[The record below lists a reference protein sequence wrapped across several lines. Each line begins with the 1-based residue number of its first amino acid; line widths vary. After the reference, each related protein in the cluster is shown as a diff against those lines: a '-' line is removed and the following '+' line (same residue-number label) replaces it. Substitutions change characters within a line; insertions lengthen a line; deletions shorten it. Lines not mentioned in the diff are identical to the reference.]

1 MSGELWWH
9 LHALLL
15 GVLRTVRA
23 IKELSLEKLDGDDS
37 EDEHEELVDNE
48 DVEDVFQRRHHAIE
62 DSLWREGSTQ
72 AREARGRPVRLPRA
86 EWGHGTTGQPHREG
100 ASRDMTLIRSDT
112 HGLQSWLP
120 SWS

>member
-1 MSGELWWH
+1 MSGERRWH

-15 GVLRTVRA
+15 GVLGTVRA
-23 IKELSLEKLDGDDS
+23 IKELSLEKLDCDDS

-48 DVEDVFQRRHHAIE
+48 YVEDVFQRSHHAVE
-62 DSLWREGSTQ
+62 DSLWREVRTQ
-72 AREARGRPVRLPRA
+72 AREALARPALLPRA
-86 EWGHGTTGQPHREG
+86 KWGHGTTSQPHREG

-120 SWS
+120 SWP